1 MTTIWS
7 LKKRDEVAVRVYY
20 SVHVGSGARLLR
32 LERVERFDE
41 VSV

>member
-7 LKKRDEVAVRVYY
+7 LKNRAEVAVRIYY
-20 SVHVGSGARLLR
+20 SVQTTVSGRSLR

-41 VSV
+41 VSF